1 MVHSSLTKLCYFSIV
16 EKHDAE
22 RIDPALLF
30 DYSKLSNCFG
40 RCTKTSG
47 NMALNGVH
55 SIEVINITIICF
67 LFALRRFYFLVTAY
81 TVSVVNDCKY
91 MKITCLNCWQRN
103 KYNLRDLHSNEHYLL
118 SSSLC
123 QYCKYIF
130 TTFSKGNAK
139 LKL

>member
-1 MVHSSLTKLCYFSIV
+1 MHSSLTKLCYFSIV

-40 RCTKTSG
+40 RCAKTSG
-47 NMALNGVH
+47 NMALNGAH

-91 MKITCLNCWQRN
+91 MKITCLNC
-103 KYNLRDLHSNEHYLL
+103 
-118 SSSLC
+118 
-123 QYCKYIF
+123 
-130 TTFSKGNAK
+130 
-139 LKL
+139 